1 MDVFMK
7 NGKYSIGEISKL
19 CCVPLSRL
27 RYWDE
32 IGIIKPYYVDENNGY
47 RYYDSDVLLEINVL
61 RYYQD
66 CGFKLREI
74 ETLMSQRELVR
85 LEPMFDRHIARL
97 DEQMLELSMQ
107 RDSIAA
113 WRELIREGNAAK
125 NMADSPISHRWYDSM
140 PLYVSSPYVWEGM
153 KYADLLANV
162 EQCNF
167 LTLNDKIAI
176 GPLYVHFPNGDR
188 NHFSDAKMYI
198 RPHPLLDSADK
209 KEMLPAFGALCTYH
223 KGAFANGY
231 ESYRRLEDYAAENVV
246 TLRGDS
252 FERAIIDGWSTRRE
266 DEYLL
271 EIILPTMETEPT
283 ADMVRDI
290 F

>member
-1 MDVFMK
+1 MK
-7 NGKYSIGEISKL
+7 KGKYSIGEISRL
-19 CCVPLSRL
+19 CCVPPSRL

-32 IGIIKPYYVDENNGY
+32 IGIIKPCHVDESSGY
-47 RYYDSDVLLEINVL
+47 RYYDSNALLEINVL

-74 ETLMSQRELVR
+74 EMLMAQRELIH

-97 DEQMLELSMQ
+97 DEQIQKLSMQ

-113 WRELIREGNAAK
+113 WRELIREGNTAK
-125 NMADSPISHRWYDSM
+125 NMTDIPITHRWYDST
-140 PLYVSSPYVWEGM
+140 PLFASTPYVWDGM
-153 KYADLLANV
+153 EYEDLLANV

-167 LTLNDKIAI
+167 LTLNDKTAV

-188 NHFSDAKMYI
+188 ADFSTAKMYI
-198 RPHPLLDSADK
+198 RPHPLSDSAD
-209 KEMLPAFGALCTYH
+209 EIEILPAFGALCTYH
-223 KGAFANGY
+223 KGAFAKCY
-231 ESYRRLEDYAAENVV
+231 ESYCRLHDYAAENGII
-246 TLRGDS
+246 LRGDS
-252 FERAIIDGWSTRRE
+252 FERAVIDVWSTRRE

-271 EIILPTMETEPT
+271 EIILPTTEIEP
-283 ADMVRDI
+283 AENMVPGV

>member
-1 MDVFMK
+1 MK
-7 NGKYSIGEISKL
+7 NGKYSIGEISGL

-32 IGIIKPYYVDENNGY
+32 IGIIKPCYVDEHNGY
-47 RYYDSDVLLEINVL
+47 RYYDSDVLLEINIL

-74 ETLMSQRELVR
+74 ETLMVQRELCR
-85 LEPMFDRHIARL
+85 LEPMFDRHIAHL
-97 DEQMLELSMQ
+97 NEQIQELSMQ

-113 WRELIREGNAAK
+113 WRDLIHEGIAAK
-125 NMADSPISHRWYDSM
+125 NMTNLTISHRWYEST
-140 PLYVSSPYVWEGM
+140 PLFASSPLVWEGM
-153 KYADLLANV
+153 EYEDLLANV

-188 NHFSDAKMYI
+188 NDFSNAKIYI
-198 RPHPLLDSADK
+198 RPHPLSGSADE
-209 KEMLPAFGALCTYH
+209 KEMLSAFGALCTYH
-223 KGAFANGY
+223 KGAFANGR
-231 ESYRRLEDYAAENVV
+231 ESYRRLEDYAAEKGIA
-246 TLRGDS
+246 LRGDS
-252 FERAIIDGWSTRRE
+252 FERAIIDVWSTRRE

-271 EIILPTMETEPT
+271 EIILPTTETEPAVDT
-283 ADMVRDI
+283 VPGL

>member
-1 MDVFMK
+1 MK
-7 NGKYSIGEISKL
+7 NGKYSIGEISRL

-32 IGIIKPYYVDENNGY
+32 IGIIKPCHVDESSGY
-47 RYYDSDVLLEINVL
+47 RYYDSNALLEINVL

-74 ETLMSQRELVR
+74 EMLMAQRELIH
-85 LEPMFDRHIARL
+85 LEPIFDRHIARL
-97 DEQMLELSMQ
+97 DEQIQELSMQ

-113 WRELIREGNAAK
+113 WRELVREGNTAK
-125 NMADSPISHRWYDSM
+125 NMTDIPITHRWYDST
-140 PLYVSSPYVWEGM
+140 PLFASTPYVWDGM
-153 KYADLLANV
+153 EYEDLLANV

-167 LTLNDKIAI
+167 LTLNDKIAV

-188 NHFSDAKMYI
+188 ADFSTAKMYI
-198 RPHPLLDSADK
+198 RPHPLSDSADEK
-209 KEMLPAFGALCTYH
+209 VILPAFGALCTYH
-223 KGAFANGY
+223 KGAFAKCY
-231 ESYRRLEDYAAENVV
+231 ESYCRLHDYAAENGII
-246 TLRGDS
+246 LRGDS
-252 FERAIIDGWSTRRE
+252 FERAVIDVWSTRRE

-271 EIILPTMETEPT
+271 EIILPTTEIEPSEN
-283 ADMVRDI
+283 MVPGV